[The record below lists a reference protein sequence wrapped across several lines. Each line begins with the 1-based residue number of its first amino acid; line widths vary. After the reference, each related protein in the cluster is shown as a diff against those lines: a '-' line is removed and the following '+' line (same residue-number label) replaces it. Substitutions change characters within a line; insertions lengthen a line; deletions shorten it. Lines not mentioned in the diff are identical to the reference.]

1 MEKIKYKI
9 FQDATQGYIQIEDI
23 YVNHLIDTLYVQR
36 EKNVSQVGIRS
47 VFSGATHDRFSHSL
61 GVYGMGKRIFTSF
74 KDSLKPLMEKNII
87 KNHKNELE
95 EKIKL
100 YEVLYT
106 IACLLHDI
114 GHPALSHTLEYLY
127 NDDYMNMGVDIKF
140 DNKKRFIVA
149 DGKIESGCDVKEC
162 VSMGEKEVERIIK
175 RYIWSK
181 EEGGKKTFLKEAF
194 IFALKK
200 AEGGHNNGL
209 VINSSPHETMG
220 AFQVLKVSRIKKS
233 IEVILEKKLKV
244 KGQENLEDHCA
255 FIARMITGT
264 KYDIRSIIIN
274 KKEDAVSLKLEYSL
288 RNCIISLLNG
298 LIDADSIDYLNRN
311 AHFSGYATN
320 SLDVMRLCNAF
331 QAYFDESKSIFT
343 VCIAKSALS
352 SLEDFVQA
360 RNFEPKWL
368 YSHHKI
374 VYFNEVLIEYLIKLS
389 SVYLF
394 KFNQKEIEELV
405 LKALFGKKRLYKCF
419 NELNITDV
427 IDWEKLFCRFS
438 KNSIECSERKYISEK
453 KRFTRRVKKNIATK
467 DLDGIK
473 PLCFKIEESA
483 EKPIYFK
490 YNFLYFA
497 TFVLQ
502 QMNKVLDNKSLNF
515 QQILETSNTIHS
527 FLDVLNDFVKRLDYI
542 YINYILSPNIATS
555 FSKNGKFFKATDCS
569 VDSLFNYLFLSVRD
583 INSLNKK
590 ADFRHEMF
598 LDLLEEFKTRKYRKS
613 LWKTYDEYKLF
624 IKSMATKTGLSVD
637 IINKEF
643 VELIKS
649 VSGTECCIE
658 FEDKVSASND
668 KELNCIYVN
677 CYEEES
683 VSRLKKLNNKKEAF
697 RSVFECLGTKM
708 IIRLHKCQFKNFNN
722 LEILFGEHKVNY
734 GDISEYKT
742 PKTYVFPYIYY
753 SENTQEQQVGNE
765 KILIALKDKFLRYL
779 SEKIDNNSL
788 SYKGEDMRSMP
799 FEKGKI
805 IRDSVHG
812 DIFVEQKY
820 LNIINTAA
828 FQRLH
833 RIKQLATADMIF
845 PEAVHTRFAHSIGT
859 FYIMKQIMNHFCV
872 ILDELKIAYTQED
885 KDVVLVAALLH
896 DIGHGPFSH
905 ALEGVIDIG
914 GNKLKKHE
922 EWSIEIILN
931 DKELNDVLKEN
942 FSINFAEKVSEC
954 LKNCS
959 CNSNTLTKVF
969 HELISSNLDADRL
982 DYLLRDSYNTG
993 EKIGLYDLQKL
1004 ISSMELTEY
1013 NGHIRVAIKD
1023 SALEYVNQYVLARYH
1038 MYSSVYFAPFKLA
1051 TEELFRRLI
1060 KIIVAYPGKQE
1071 FSTNE
1076 KIVEAKEKIQN
1087 LKLYKI
1093 YNNSITVKDYLSL
1106 DDYSIMNEVNSG
1118 LTTIFE
1124 AENKPV
1130 YKMLAK
1136 SFLYSNN
1143 HFKLKKIGNG
1153 ARSYFDKAK
1162 IDLKNKFP
1170 YFNELNSVIE
1180 LCGTYSAY
1188 TKNLDNEI
1196 LIILSNGEIKPY
1208 SKLSKFSTNFN
1219 DNKLFFSQY
1228 NYYYFNKLICDEE
1241 LKDITKARKG
1251 DGERIDKLFDSYD
1264 IRKHT
1269 EIENKYHCEKDVLQ
1283 NIINTV
1289 KENYIFGEYE
1299 ITSLGKTTTQED
1311 VYFDTNKFVL
1321 AKNNYALRVRKINN
1335 NYILTIKKPGTIGVE
1350 PSETQFVRL
1359 EFETTCPECGIQNEE
1374 AKKFINDNDLIQELI
1389 NKKENFK
1396 LCDLQKV
1403 IKVSNRRK
1411 NYSVKDRETQRKLFE
1426 ISLDEVKYEDVENK
1440 NTIEVCQ
1447 VEIELKESYNYRISL
1462 NQFAS
1467 KFCEKFNIA
1476 IVDNKPKLSKY
1487 LEALTFFGKL

>member
-23 YVNHLIDTLYVQR
+23 YVNCLIDTLYVQR

-61 GVYGMGKRIFTSF
+61 GVYGMGIKIFTSF
-74 KDSLKPLMEKNII
+74 KESLKPLMEKNII
-87 KNHKNELE
+87 LNYKNELE

-127 NDDYMNMGVDIKF
+127 NDDYMNMGVDIEF
-140 DNKKRFIVA
+140 DKDNHYTLI
-149 DGKIESGCDVKEC
+149 DGNIESGWDVKEC
-162 VSMGEKEVERIIK
+162 VSMEEKEIERIIK

-181 EEGGKKTFLKEAF
+181 DEGAKKTFLKEAF

-200 AEGGHNNGL
+200 AENDQNNGL
-209 VINSSPHETMG
+209 VVNSSPHETMG
-220 AFQVLKVSRIKKS
+220 AFQVLKVSNIKKN
-233 IEVILEKKLKV
+233 IGLILEKKLKE
-244 KGQENLEDHCA
+244 KEQKNLDDYCA

-264 KYDIRSIIIN
+264 KYDIHSIINN
-274 KKEDAVSLKLEYSL
+274 KKEDTVGLKLEYSL

-298 LIDADSIDYLNRN
+298 LIDADSMDYLNRN

-320 SLDVMRLCNAF
+320 NLDVTRLCNAF
-331 QAYFDESKSIFT
+331 QAYLDESKSIFT

-394 KFNQKEIEELV
+394 KFNQNEIEELV
-405 LKALFGKKRLYKCF
+405 LKVLFGNKKLYKHCR
-419 NELNITDV
+419 ELNNTKLDL
-427 IDWEKLFCRFS
+427 EYLFCMFS
-438 KNSIECSERKYISEK
+438 KEDIKCDEKKYILEK
-453 KRFTRRVKKNIATK
+453 NEFVNKIKQEIPKE

-473 PLCFKIEESA
+473 PLYFKLEEST

-490 YNFLYFA
+490 NNILYFA

-502 QMNKVLDNKSLNF
+502 QINKNLNEKKIDSH
-515 QQILETSNTIHS
+515 QILEMSTSIHA
-527 FLDVLNDFVKRLDYI
+527 FLDLMNDIVKRLDYI

-555 FSKNGKFFKATDCS
+555 FNKNGKFFKATDCS
-569 VDSLFNYLFLSVRD
+569 VDSLFNYLFLSVND
-583 INSLNKK
+583 INGLDKK
-590 ADFRHEMF
+590 DEFRHKMF

-624 IKSMATKTGLSVD
+624 INSIATEMGLSFD
-637 IINKEF
+637 ITNKEF

-658 FEDKVSASND
+658 FEDKVAASNN

-677 CYEEES
+677 CYDEKS
-683 VSRLKKLNNKKEAF
+683 VGLKNLNNKKELF
-697 RSVFECLGTKM
+697 RSVFECLGQKM
-708 IIRLHKCQFKNFNN
+708 IIRLHKCQFKDFNN
-722 LEILFGEHKVNY
+722 LEILFGEYKANY
-734 GDISEYKT
+734 KDIGEYIT
-742 PKTYVFPYIYY
+742 PKSYFFPYIYY
-753 SENTQEQQVGNE
+753 LETSWGEQFGNE
-765 KILIALKDKFLRYL
+765 EMLNNLKNNFLNYL
-779 SEKIDNNSL
+779 RDKIDKNSL
-788 SYKGEDMRSMP
+788 IYKGEDVSSMP
-799 FEKGKI
+799 FEKGEI

-812 DIFVEQKY
+812 DVFLEQKY

-872 ILDELKIAYTQED
+872 ILDELKIVYTQED

-905 ALEGVIDIG
+905 ALEGVIDFG
-914 GNKLKKHE
+914 GNKVKKHE
-922 EWSIEIILN
+922 DWSIEIILN
-931 DKELNDVLKEN
+931 DKELNDVLIEN
-942 FSINFAEKVSEC
+942 FSINFPEKVIEC
-954 LKNCS
+954 LKNCNY
-959 CNSNTLTKVF
+959 NSNALAKVF

-993 EKIGLYDLQKL
+993 EKIGLYDLQKI

-1013 NGHIRVAIKD
+1013 NGDIRVAIKA
-1023 SALEYVNQYVLARYH
+1023 SALEYVDQYILARYH

-1060 KIIVAYPGKQE
+1060 KIIVDYPNKQE
-1071 FSTNE
+1071 FSTNK
-1076 KIVEAKEKIQN
+1076 KIMDAKKKIQSLN
-1087 LKLYKI
+1087 LYKI
-1093 YNNSITVKDYLSL
+1093 YNNSITVKDYLCL
-1106 DDYSIMNEVNSG
+1106 DDYSIMNEVNNG

-1124 AENKPV
+1124 AENKQV
-1130 YKMLAK
+1130 YKMLAN

-1153 ARSYFDKAK
+1153 NITWFDKAK
-1162 IDLKNKFP
+1162 KDFTNKFP

-1180 LCGTYSAY
+1180 IKGTYSAY
-1188 TKNLDNEI
+1188 IKNPDNEI

-1208 SKLSKFSTNFN
+1208 SELSKFSTNFS
-1219 DNKLFFSQY
+1219 DNELFFSQY

-1241 LKDITKARKG
+1241 LKDITIAHEG
-1251 DGERIDKLFDSYD
+1251 DGERIVKLFDSYD

-1283 NIINTV
+1283 NIINTITG
-1289 KENYIFGEYE
+1289 NYIFGEYQ
-1299 ITSLGKTTTQED
+1299 ITSLGERTIQED
-1311 VYFDTNKFVL
+1311 VYFDTNEFTL
-1321 AKNNYALRVRKINN
+1321 AKNNYALRVRKINDC
-1335 NYILTIKKPGTIGVE
+1335 YSLTIKKPGTIGVE
-1350 PSETQFVRL
+1350 PSETQFIRL
-1359 EFETTCPECGIQNEE
+1359 EFETPCPECGIQNET
-1374 AKKFINDNDLIQELI
+1374 AKKFISDNDLMQELI
-1389 NKKENFK
+1389 NKKENIK
-1396 LCDLQKV
+1396 LCDLERV
-1403 IKVSNRRK
+1403 IKVSNWRK
-1411 NYSVKDRETQRKLFE
+1411 NYSVNDRETQKKLFE
-1426 ISLDEVKYEDVENK
+1426 ISLDDVKYEDIENK
-1440 NTIEVCQ
+1440 KTIEVCQ

-1467 KFCEKFNIA
+1467 QFCEKFNIA
-1476 IVDNKPKLSKY
+1476 IADNKPKLSKY
-1487 LEALTFFGKL
+1487 LEALTLFGKL